1 MSEWRASVHH
11 THLMA
16 SDLDASLEFY
26 RRWFDA
32 VVVADF
38 DYAGARNVFV
48 AIGSGRLHFY
58 DQAPRSTE
66 RNAVNHIGLVIEGL
80 DALAAAMTNAG
91 IELPKGLQQAQ
102 KLPQPIFTPA
112 TKAESGH
119 DENISFAD
127 MVKLVG
133 QELAEKVRDISIR
146 LYQEASDYAATKG
159 IIIADTKFEFGTD
172 AKGNLVLIDEVLT
185 ADSSRFWPA
194 DSYKV
199 GISPPSFDKQY
210 VRDYLETLD
219 WDKTPPAPKLP
230 PEVIAKTSRKYQEA
244 LERLTGRKLA

>member
-48 AIGSGRLHFY
+48 AVGSGRLHFY

-91 IELPKGLQQAQ
+91 IELPKGVQRFPDGNYLMVQAPDRVLLELFEPNWQTTSQ
-102 KLPQPIFTPA
+102 KMQAWFDLGEMRP
-112 TKAESGH
+112 
-119 DENISFAD
+119 
-127 MVKLVG
+127 
-133 QELAEKVRDISIR
+133 ELRP
-146 LYQEASDYAATKG
+146 T
-159 IIIADTKFEFGTD
+159 
-172 AKGNLVLIDEVLT
+172 
-185 ADSSRFWPA
+185 
-194 DSYKV
+194 
-199 GISPPSFDKQY
+199 
-210 VRDYLETLD
+210 
-219 WDKTPPAPKLP
+219 
-230 PEVIAKTSRKYQEA
+230 
-244 LERLTGRKLA
+244 